1 MKRTLKVLSA
11 LASYPTAELQAAVP
25 ELRAA
30 LDAERRLPQKN
41 RDRLDR
47 LLEEINTRD
56 LYDLQERYVLLFDR
70 TRSLSLNLFEHV
82 HGESRDRGQAMV
94 DLMALYERHGL
105 AIRANDLPD
114 HLPLFLEF
122 LSEIPQAEARGLI
135 AETAHILEAIRL
147 RLKKRKAP
155 YSSVFSCVRA
165 LAVDIEQGAGH
176 SVPSPLVGEGQD
188 GGESQ
193 TSDGVVSPTALR
205 DEPDDDPDDL
215 VALDAAWEDEEVT
228 FGPAAAGACGKD
240 GLIAKVR
247 AVQRPAPG
255 MPASKPQRPIVT
267 YRQRPLA

>member
-11 LASYPTAELQAAVP
+11 LLSYPAPELQAAVP
-25 ELRAA
+25 EMGAA

-41 RDRLDR
+41 RDRIDR
-47 LLEEINTRD
+47 LLEEIANRD

-105 AIRANDLPD
+105 AISGNDLPD

-122 LSEIPQAEARGLI
+122 LSEIPEAEARGLL
-135 AETAHILEAIRL
+135 AETGHILEAIRQ
-147 RLKKRKAP
+147 RLKKRKVP
-155 YSSVFSCVRA
+155 YSSVFSCVQVLAEERPIGSIVEA
-165 LAVDIEQGAGH
+165 LLGA
-176 SVPSPLVGEGQD
+176 
-188 GGESQ
+188 
-193 TSDGVVSPTALR
+193 
-205 DEPDDDPDDL
+205 PDDNPDDL
-215 VALDAAWEDEEVT
+215 AALDAAWEEEEVT

-255 MPASKPQRPIVT
+255 VPASKPQRPVVT
-267 YRQRPLA
+267 YSQRPRS